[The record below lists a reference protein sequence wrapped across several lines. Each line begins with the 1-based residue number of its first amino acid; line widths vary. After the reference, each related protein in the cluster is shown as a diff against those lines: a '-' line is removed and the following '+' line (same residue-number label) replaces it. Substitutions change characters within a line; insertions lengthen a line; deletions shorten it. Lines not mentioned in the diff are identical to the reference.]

1 MGGVGQRRPGSD
13 REVRDALHEVVEE
26 FADTP
31 KELRL
36 PLLLEFANSLPPLP
50 EHLLADRDAMEP
62 VEECQTPLFLAVDVP
77 PGGPVRLY
85 FDAPR
90 ESPTSRGFAAV
101 LVQGLDGATPEEVLA
116 TPNDFYMSMGLE
128 ELVTPMRMRG
138 LSGMLARVKRRV
150 AAGMS
155 AGG

>member
-1 MGGVGQRRPGSD
+1 M
-13 REVRDALHEVVEE
+13 RDALHEIVEE

-50 EHLLADRDAMEP
+50 ERLLLDRDSMEP
-62 VEECQTPLFLAVDVP
+62 VEECQTPLFLSVDIT
-77 PGGPVRLY
+77 PGEPVRLF

-90 ESPTSRGFAAV
+90 EAPTSRGFAAV
-101 LVQGLDGATPEEVLA
+101 LFQGLDGATPEEVLA

-138 LSGMLARVKRRV
+138 MSAMLARVKRRV
-150 AAGMS
+150 AAGLG

>member
-1 MGGVGQRRPGSD
+1 M
-13 REVRDALHEVVEE
+13 RDALHEIVEE

-36 PLLLEFANSLPPLP
+36 PLLLEFANALPPLP
-50 EHLLADRDAMEP
+50 ERLLLDRDSMEP
-62 VEECQTPLFLAVDVP
+62 VEECQTPLFLGVDIT
-77 PGGPVRLY
+77 PGEPVRLF

-90 ESPTSRGFAAV
+90 EAPTSRGFAAV
-101 LVQGLDGATPEEVLA
+101 LFQGLDGATPEEVLA

-138 LSGMLARVKRRV
+138 MSAMLARVKRRV
-150 AAGMS
+150 AAGLG